1 MKEKITITLDKDL
14 IEFINKLAN
23 KDSRSISSTI
33 NKIIREY
40 QIKNKGK
47 NPTTTIL

>member
-1 MKEKITITLDKDL
+1 MKEKVTVSIDKDL
-14 IEFINKLAN
+14 IEFVNMLAN
-23 KDSRSISSTI
+23 KDSRSLSSTI

-40 QIKNKGK
+40 QIQNKDK

>member
-1 MKEKITITLDKDL
+1 MKEKITVTLDKDL
-14 IEFINKLAN
+14 IEFINELAN
-23 KDSRSISSTI
+23 KDSRSLSSTI

-40 QIKNKGK
+40 QISNKDK